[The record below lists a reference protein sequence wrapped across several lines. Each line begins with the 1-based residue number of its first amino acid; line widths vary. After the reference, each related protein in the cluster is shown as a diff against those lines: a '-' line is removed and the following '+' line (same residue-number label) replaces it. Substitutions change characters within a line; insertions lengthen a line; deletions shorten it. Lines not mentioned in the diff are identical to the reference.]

1 MSTEKQKIIK
11 TKALDIIGNDGLG
24 ALTIANLAGHIGVSD
39 GAIYRHFDSKISIIK
54 EILNDLFFE
63 VSDQI
68 MDEISR
74 EIAAGE
80 KLRIVISS
88 LYGMFERQPA
98 YISLL
103 FSEEYFVSDDDIFYL
118 MHTIVNTMQLYIR
131 QILEE
136 GIKNR
141 EIKQRLNTTHI
152 TLLIMGSMRITVLN
166 WRLKRSNGELNDSG
180 KKLLETILEL
190 IRE

>member
-63 VSDQI
+63 VSDKI